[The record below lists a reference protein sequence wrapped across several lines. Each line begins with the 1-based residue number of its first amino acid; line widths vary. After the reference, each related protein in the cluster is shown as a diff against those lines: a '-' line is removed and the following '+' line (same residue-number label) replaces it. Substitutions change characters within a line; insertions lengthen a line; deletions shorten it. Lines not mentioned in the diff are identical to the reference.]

1 MYFKDT
7 YAGQTQ
13 HHSKL
18 SSQQSS
24 SQVKQSSVE
33 LQNRQKRS
41 RQIQI
46 GTFSQTHMLVTKICC
61 FWPRWEIKA
70 ELNEQCPVTEP
81 RPQSAA
87 QDQFLQ
93 YRSVLSTPLD
103 SPLLSPSRL
112 IYMLLLSTV
121 CNVIW
126 SLLKHTQN
134 RHETQAL
141 RPIVRPY
148 FPWTMDK
155 GERGRQGESRTD
167 VREQV
172 VPNPTLCL
180 KLLNPNLARSA
191 EIKAMYALVFC
202 MSLPC
207 NTMSALWIW
216 S

>member
-7 YAGQTQ
+7 CARKTQ

-18 SSQQSS
+18 SSQQCS

-33 LQNRQKRS
+33 LLNRQKCS

-46 GTFSQTHMLVTKICC
+46 GTFSQTHMLVTKIYR
-61 FWPRWEIKA
+61 FWLRWETKA

-81 RPQSAA
+81 HPQSAA
-87 QDQFLQ
+87 QDQFHQ
-93 YRSVLSTPLD
+93 YGSVFSTPLD

-112 IYMLLLSTV
+112 IYMLLSTV

-126 SLLKHTQN
+126 SLLQHTQN

-180 KLLNPNLARSA
+180 KLLNPNL
-191 EIKAMYALVFC
+191 
-202 MSLPC
+202 
-207 NTMSALWIW
+207 
-216 S
+216 